1 MLHGGL
7 TRVRWLL
14 LLGAGL
20 AVVLALG
27 ACGGGGE
34 RLSAEDYFKKLEAI
48 SNDTSEKESAVQPSE
63 EETANQTPEELKQ
76 TAIEFLNSTAAI
88 LEEGA
93 KKAEDLNPPDDIQD
107 AHEAAINGFKAEAR
121 TFTDFADELQDVAPE
136 DVEDFFN
143 SKVFVE
149 STFAASRQACLA
161 LQGVADDRNI
171 DADLRCT
178 EE

>member
-93 KKAEDLNPPDDIQD
+93 KKAEDLNPPDDIQG
-107 AHEAAINGFKAEAR
+107 AHDNAVQRLKGEAK
-121 TFTDFADELQDVAPE
+121 TFRDFAIELKNVPPE
-136 DVEDFFN
+136 GVEDFFS
-143 SKVFVE
+143 SKVFVK
-149 STFAASRQACLA
+149 STFTPFWLACLA
-161 LQGVADDRNI
+161 LQKIADDRSI